1 MKADEIKNIPVEKF
15 QFAKD
20 HDYKHDKKL
29 DTKPIGYF
37 QDAWNRFSRNKG
49 SVVAAIILL
58 GLFLYAIIVPIVSRY
73 DINFIDTYYTYALP
87 KNNFFAKFGIWDG
100 TSTMKGVNQATYD
113 YYNAIP
119 GALVEVKAEH
129 ETVVAG
135 KTTTVYDIVVDS
147 YYKVGWAEVYLTESE
162 LDAALAYE
170 EETGVQLFYPL
181 LDTSKIACKTYQS
194 NQNAWFLTNAK
205 GAAKYDANGDYEN
218 IYLTENS
225 EAQGK
230 YTSEDGYK
238 YVQSKMNGTQYQ
250 TRVLYYEWYKYKHD
264 GVEPEFYF
272 GIDAYGKDIFT
283 CLGVGARVSF
293 MIGISVSIINFLLG
307 TIYGAI
313 EGYYGGKI
321 DLIMERIAEILY
333 DMPFIVVA
341 VLFQMY
347 FARSVGAIGAL
358 LFAYV
363 TTGWIGTAST
373 VRMQFYRFKGQEYV
387 LAARTLGA
395 NDRRLM
401 FKHIFPNALGTIVT
415 RAVLMIPSAIFTE
428 SFLSY
433 LGLINL
439 STSGLTSIGTLLSNG
454 QASLS
459 TYPHCIAFPAIF
471 ISLMMICF
479 NMFGNGLR
487 DAFNPSLRGSEG

>member
-1 MKADEIKNIPVEKF
+1 
-15 QFAKD
+15 
-20 HDYKHDKKL
+20 
-29 DTKPIGYF
+29 
-37 QDAWNRFSRNKG
+37 
-49 SVVAAIILL
+49 
-58 GLFLYAIIVPIVSRY
+58 
-73 DINFIDTYYTYALP
+73 
-87 KNNFFAKFGIWDG
+87 
-100 TSTMKGVNQATYD
+100 
-113 YYNAIP
+113 
-119 GALVEVKAEH
+119 
-129 ETVVAG
+129 
-135 KTTTVYDIVVDS
+135 
-147 YYKVGWAEVYLTESE
+147 
-162 LDAALAYE
+162 
-170 EETGVQLFYPL
+170 
-181 LDTSKIACKTYQS
+181 
-194 NQNAWFLTNAK
+194 
-205 GAAKYDANGDYEN
+205 
-218 IYLTENS
+218 
-225 EAQGK
+225 
-230 YTSEDGYK
+230 
-238 YVQSKMNGTQYQ
+238 MNGQQ
-250 TRVLYYEWYKYKHD
+250 NQVRVLYYDWFTYKNGEEPAFLFGVD
-264 GVEPEFYF
+264 G
-272 GIDAYGKDIFT
+272 YGKDIFV

-293 MIGISVSIINFLLG
+293 LIGISVSIINFILG
-307 TIYGAI
+307 TIWGAI
-313 EGYYGGKI
+313 EGYYGGRL

-347 FARSVGAIGAL
+347 FARKVGPIGAL

-395 NDRRLM
+395 NDKRLM

-439 STSGLTSIGTLLSNG
+439 STSGVTSIGTLLSNG
-454 QASLS
+454 QSSLS